1 MALFGPAWG
10 ESHLRIMKKYEL
22 ILSLMTRI
30 CPKCSYARKPTD
42 EAPEWQCPSCQ
53 VAYIKASGEPVSGND
68 GRYGTP
74 VAKSKSSSAA
84 LKWVVVLAVFG
95 AGLYF
100 GKPFWSGK
108 SVSTVAVANAAQPE
122 VTLYAT
128 EWCGYC
134 AAARQLFDAN
144 GIAYTELDVEKSSA
158 GYEGHKKLGGKGV
171 PLIVIGDKIIR
182 GYSEGEI
189 RSSLQPWFNKT

>member
-1 MALFGPAWG
+1 
-10 ESHLRIMKKYEL
+10 MKKFEL
-22 ILSLMTRI
+22 THYTMTRI
-30 CPKCSYARKPTD
+30 CPKCSYVRKPTD

-53 VAYIKASGEPVSGND
+53 VAYIKASGEPVSTNY
-68 GRYGTP
+68 GRYGAP
-74 VAKSKSSSAA
+74 VAKNQSSSGV
-84 LKWVVVLAVFG
+84 LKWVVILAVFG

-100 GKPFWSGK
+100 SKPFWSGK
-108 SVSTVAVANAAQPE
+108 QASTVVVSKATQPE

-134 AAARQLFDAN
+134 AATRQLFEAN
-144 GIAYTELDVEKSSA
+144 GIAYTELDIEKSSA
-158 GYEGHKKLGGKGV
+158 GYEGHKKLNGNGV
-171 PLIVIGDKIIR
+171 PLIVIGDKVIR

>member
-1 MALFGPAWG
+1 
-10 ESHLRIMKKYEL
+10 MKKSQL
-22 ILSLMTRI
+22 ALPNMTRI
-30 CPKCSYARKPTD
+30 CPKCSYVRKPTD

-53 VAYIKASGEPVSGND
+53 VAYVKASGEAVSANY
-68 GRYGTP
+68 GRYATP
-74 VAKSKSSSAA
+74 VAKNKSTSAA
-84 LKWVVVLAVFG
+84 LKWAVILAIFG

-100 GKPFWSGK
+100 GKPFWADKQASV
-108 SVSTVAVANAAQPE
+108 VSTARAAQPE

-158 GYEGHKKLGGKGV
+158 GYEGHKKLNGNGV
-171 PLIVIGDKIIR
+171 PLIVIGDKVIR

-189 RSSLQPWFNKT
+189 RSSLQPWLNKT